1 MVQVGQSPQQCDPPE
16 SLGMHAK
23 RAAMVDLLSKI
34 GFKSIHVY
42 GQAHA
47 GYTSTWNNMMATK
60 SLKVRSNWYRNEA
73 EVNVE
78 VLRRTVKTK
87 SGAPIFHYFDGATMQ
102 LFQLPAKRYETIFC
116 KNNPRPEACDEVC
129 GFDPEIPNVSISN
142 FEVKVSGAGKDAG
155 RGLFAVRDVSKG
167 SYFGAE
173 TASRFVYIPPTTLR
187 LITEMEAI
195 SEELAPLEVY
205 MHGYGFQNQLHVSE
219 SDPAFIFSILVL
231 LTLHSTG

>member
-1 MVQVGQSPQQCDPPE
+1 MVQVGQSPQQSDPPE

-102 LFQLPAKRYETIFC
+102 LFQLPAKRFETIFC
-116 KNNPRPEACDEVC
+116 KNNPRPQACDEVC
-129 GFDPEIPNVSISN
+129 RFDPDIPNVNISN
-142 FEVKVSGAGKDAG
+142 FEVKVSKAGKNAG
-155 RGLFAVRDVSKG
+155 RGLFATRDVPKG
-167 SYFGAE
+167 SYFGVE
-173 TASRFVYIPPTTLR
+173 TSSRFVYYPPRTLR

-195 SEELAPLEVY
+195 SEELTPLEFY
-205 MHGYGFQNQLHVSE
+205 MHGYGFQSQYHVSE
-219 SDPAFIFSILVL
+219 SDLANISSISML
-231 LTLHSTG
+231 LTLYFTG